1 MKIIYPVILAI
12 SLMICYSVFL
22 FKNGNKRNNNNVIK
36 KNNIEGF
43 TDTVDFNNPSF
54 KFFKALDD
62 IKSSDKIILDNIQ
75 SKCYLTTQTI
85 DQDLKIK
92 IINILK
98 RVISDFNNILKKDEY
113 FINDIEGLYIIKDN
127 KNNYRI
133 ITISMI
139 HDVKN
144 YYSVKFLMD
153 LVFFNKQYYLNYLN
167 IDERATNNILNT
179 YDVRQVDH
187 SKGILFNQDMV
198 NEDLEDTLNNI
209 YNSNNRILNISDIK
223 NTKYNF
229 FKLDNLSK
237 YYLPEG
243 VPNIY
248 SPTFCDKYNEKQ
260 WDSNGNPVENNNIP
274 EACISNNNSIQQI
287 LNQPYDAPGVLYDSK
302 NTSEYTWLFNHFS
315 NPGIVASDYTVS

>member
-1 MKIIYPVILAI
+1 MNINYLIAFLILLI
-12 SLMICYSVFL
+12 ICYIIF
-22 FKNGNKRNNNNVIK
+22 FRDNK
-36 KNNIEGF
+36 KNNNKIIESF
-43 TDTVDFNNPSF
+43 RDTVDFNDPSF
-54 KFFKALDD
+54 KFFKALND
-62 IKSSDKIILDNIQ
+62 IKSSDKIILENVT

-85 DQDLKIK
+85 EQDLKMK
-92 IINILK
+92 VK
-98 RVISDFNNILKKDEY
+98 NILKKVISDLNNILRRDEY
-113 FINDIEGLYIIKDN
+113 YINDIEGLYIIKDD

-153 LVFFNKQYYLNYLN
+153 LVYFNKKYYLNYLN

-209 YNSNNRILNISDIK
+209 YKTNNKILDISDIK

-229 FKLDNLSK
+229 FELDNLNK

-243 VPNIY
+243 VPDMY
-248 SPTFCDKYNEKQ
+248 SPSFCKKYNEKQ
-260 WDSNGNPVENNNIP
+260 WDSNGNPIENNNIP

-287 LNQPYDAPGVLYDSK
+287 LNEPYDTPGVLNDWK
-302 NTSEYTWLFNHFS
+302 NTSEYTWLFSYFS
-315 NPGIVASDYTVS
+315 NPGVVTSDLTR

>member
-1 MKIIYPVILAI
+1 MNINYLIAFLILLI
-12 SLMICYSVFL
+12 ICYIIF
-22 FKNGNKRNNNNVIK
+22 FRDNK
-36 KNNIEGF
+36 KNNNKIIESF
-43 TDTVDFNNPSF
+43 RDTVDFNEPSF
-54 KFFKALDD
+54 KFFKALND
-62 IKSSDKIILDNIQ
+62 IKSSDKIILENVT

-85 DQDLKIK
+85 EQDLKMK
-92 IINILK
+92 VK
-98 RVISDFNNILKKDEY
+98 NILKKVISDLNNILRRDEY
-113 FINDIEGLYIIKDN
+113 YINDIEGLYIIKDD

-153 LVFFNKQYYLNYLN
+153 LVYFNKKYYLNYLN

-209 YNSNNRILNISDIK
+209 YKTNNKILDISDIK

-229 FKLDNLSK
+229 FELDNLNK

-243 VPNIY
+243 VPDMY
-248 SPTFCDKYNEKQ
+248 SPSFCKKYNEKQ
-260 WDSNGNPVENNNIP
+260 WDSNGNPIENNNIP

-287 LNQPYDAPGVLYDSK
+287 LNEPYDTPGVLNDWK
-302 NTSEYTWLFNHFS
+302 NTSEYTWLFSYFS
-315 NPGIVASDYTVS
+315 NPGVVTSDLTR

>member
-1 MKIIYPVILAI
+1 MNIIYPAILVVA
-12 SLMICYSVFL
+12 LMICYFVFSKKVHKKSNSL
-22 FKNGNKRNNNNVIK
+22 NKVVESFKN
-36 KNNIEGF
+36 
-43 TDTVDFNNPSF
+43 TTDFNEPSF

-62 IKSSDKIILDNIQ
+62 IKSSDKIILENIQ

-85 DQDLKIK
+85 EQDLKIK
-92 IINILK
+92 VINILK
-98 RVISDFNNILKKDEY
+98 RVISDLNNILKKDEY
-113 FINDIEGLYIIKDN
+113 FINDIEGLYIIKDD

-153 LVFFNKQYYLNYLN
+153 LVFFNKEYYLNYLN

-198 NEDLEDTLNNI
+198 NEDLEDTLNDI
-209 YNSNNRILNISDIK
+209 YKTNNKILDLSDIK
-223 NTKYNF
+223 NTTYNF
-229 FKLDNLSK
+229 FNLDILSK

-243 VPNIY
+243 VPNMY
-248 SPTFCDKYNEKQ
+248 SSTFCDKYNEKQ

-287 LNQPYDAPGVLYDSK
+287 LNQPYDAPGVLNDGK
-302 NTSEYTWLFNHFS
+302 NTSGYSWLFNHFS
-315 NPGIVASDYTVS
+315 NPGIVASDYTVN

>member
-1 MKIIYPVILAI
+1 MNMNYLIAFLILLI
-12 SLMICYSVFL
+12 ICYIVF
-22 FKNGNKRNNNNVIK
+22 FRDNKKNNNNKI
-36 KNNIEGF
+36 IESF
-43 TDTVDFNNPSF
+43 RDTVDFNDPSF
-54 KFFKALDD
+54 KFFKALND
-62 IKSSDKIILDNIQ
+62 IKSSDKIILENVT

-85 DQDLKIK
+85 EQDLKMK
-92 IINILK
+92 VK
-98 RVISDFNNILKKDEY
+98 NILKKVISDLNNILRRDEY
-113 FINDIEGLYIIKDN
+113 YINDIEGLYIIKDD

-153 LVFFNKQYYLNYLN
+153 MVYFNKKYYLNYLN

-209 YNSNNRILNISDIK
+209 YKTNNKILDISDIK

-229 FKLDNLSK
+229 FELDNLNK

-243 VPNIY
+243 VPDMY
-248 SPTFCDKYNEKQ
+248 SPSFCKKYNEKQ
-260 WDSNGNPVENNNIP
+260 WDSNGNPIENNNIP

-287 LNQPYDAPGVLYDSK
+287 LNEPYDTPGVLNDWK
-302 NTSEYTWLFNHFS
+302 NTSEYTWLFSYFS
-315 NPGIVASDYTVS
+315 NPGVVTSDLTR

>member
-1 MKIIYPVILAI
+1 MKVIYPIILVV
-12 SLMICYSVFL
+12 SLIICYFVFSNN
-22 FKNGNKRNNNNVIK
+22 KNINNNSKLNKVVECFQ
-36 KNNIEGF
+36 N
-43 TDTVDFNNPSF
+43 TTDFNDPSF
-54 KFFKALDD
+54 KFLKALGD
-62 IKSSDKIILDNIQ
+62 IKSSDKIILDDVQ

-85 DQDLKIK
+85 DQDLKTK
-92 IINILK
+92 VINILK
-98 RVISDFNNILKKDEY
+98 RVISDLNNILQKDEY

-127 KNNYRI
+127 SNNYRI

-153 LVFFNKQYYLNYLN
+153 LAFFNKQYYLNYLN

-209 YNSNNRILNISDIK
+209 YKTNNRILDLSDIK
-223 NTKYNF
+223 NTTYNF

-243 VPNIY
+243 VPNMY
-248 SPTFCDKYNEKQ
+248 APAFCDKYNEKQ

-287 LNQPYDAPGVLYDSK
+287 LNEPYDAPGVLNDWK

>member
-1 MKIIYPVILAI
+1 MNIIYPAILVVA
-12 SLMICYSVFL
+12 LMICYFVFSKKVHKKSNSL
-22 FKNGNKRNNNNVIK
+22 NKVVESFKN
-36 KNNIEGF
+36 
-43 TDTVDFNNPSF
+43 TTDFNEPSF

-62 IKSSDKIILDNIQ
+62 IKSSDKIILENIQ

-85 DQDLKIK
+85 EQDLKIK
-92 IINILK
+92 VINILK
-98 RVISDFNNILKKDEY
+98 RVISDLNNILKKDEY
-113 FINDIEGLYIIKDN
+113 FINDIEGLYIIKDD

-153 LVFFNKQYYLNYLN
+153 LVFFNKEYYLNYLN

-198 NEDLEDTLNNI
+198 NEDLEDTLNDI
-209 YNSNNRILNISDIK
+209 YKTNNKILDLSDIK
-223 NTKYNF
+223 NTTYNF
-229 FKLDNLSK
+229 FNLDNLSK

-243 VPNIY
+243 VPNMY
-248 SPTFCDKYNEKQ
+248 SSTFCDKYNEKQ

-287 LNQPYDAPGVLYDSK
+287 LNQPYDAPGVLNDGK
-302 NTSEYTWLFNHFS
+302 NTSGYSWLFNHFS
-315 NPGIVASDYTVS
+315 NPGIVASDYTVN